1 MSGDGVLLRKA
12 YVDTR
17 HGQMHCRLID
27 GPVPQSPVVLF
38 HRTPV
43 TSASFDR
50 LMRHL
55 AGWRRLIAFDTP
67 GFGQSF
73 VPPADAA
80 MEVFADAFVDALDGL
95 GCHNWHLVGHHT
107 GAHFA
112 TELAVG
118 HPTRALSLM
127 IDGAMVP
134 SDDER
139 ARIAPPPPDTVVDEQ
154 GDYAR
159 NAWAFLRPY
168 YSVFDGRC
176 IHDEYVGALA
186 SQFTRSAC
194 MRLVRGHDMAAL
206 LASTTLPLMASAA
219 EDDVFVAH
227 LDRIRLARPDALFRR
242 YGPAGIASPELQTEA
257 FAALVREAVALGETS
272 AGRAEG

>member
-1 MSGDGVLLRKA
+1 MSAAATVIRKA

-17 HGQMHCRLID
+17 HGQMHCRLVD
-27 GPVPQSPVVLF
+27 GPDAHSPVVLF

-43 TSASFDR
+43 TSASFER
-50 LMRHL
+50 LMQHL

-73 VPPADAA
+73 VPPANAA
-80 MEVFADAFVDALDGL
+80 MEMLTDAFVDALDGL
-95 GCHNWHLVGHHT
+95 GSHSWHLVGHHT

-112 TELAVG
+112 TELAVR
-118 HPTRALSLM
+118 HSSNALSLM

-134 SDDER
+134 SDEER
-139 ARIAPPPPDTVVDEQ
+139 ERVAPPPPDTVVDEQ

-159 NAWAFLRPY
+159 KAWAFLRPY

-194 MRLVRGHDMAAL
+194 MRLVRGHDMAGL
-206 LASTTLPLMASAA
+206 LASTTLPLIASAA
-219 EDDVFVAH
+219 EDDVFVPH
-227 LDRIRLARPDALFRR
+227 LDRIRLARPDALVRL
-242 YGPAGIASPELQTEA
+242 YGPAGIAAPELQTDA
-257 FAALVREAVALGETS
+257 FAALVREAVAFGEAT
-272 AGRAEG
+272 AGRTAD

>member
-1 MSGDGVLLRKA
+1 MSPTAAVIRKA
-12 YVDTR
+12 YVDTG
-17 HGQMHCRLID
+17 HGQMHCRMVD
-27 GPVPQSPVVLF
+27 GPHAESPVVLF

-50 LMRHL
+50 LMQHL

-73 VPPADAA
+73 VPPADAP
-80 MEVFADAFVDALDGL
+80 MDMFTDAFVNALDGL
-95 GCHNWHLVGHHT
+95 GARNWHLVGHHT

-112 TELAVG
+112 TELAV
-118 HPTRALSLM
+118 RYSACALSLM
-127 IDGAMVP
+127 IDGAMAP
-134 SDDER
+134 SDEER
-139 ARIAPPPPDTVVDEQ
+139 ARVAPPPPDTVVDEQ

-168 YSVFDGRC
+168 YTVFDERC

-194 MRLVRGHDMAAL
+194 MRLVRGHDMAGL
-206 LASTTLPLMASAA
+206 LASTTLPLIASAA
-219 EDDVFVAH
+219 EDDVFVPH
-227 LDRIRLARPDALFRR
+227 LDHIRQARPDALVRL
-242 YGPAGIASPELQTEA
+242 YGPAGIAAPELQTDA
-257 FAALVREAVALGETS
+257 FASLVREAVALGEAT
-272 AGRAEG
+272 AGRAPR